1 MNKIHNLEIYK
12 TINISDM
19 YVKLDEEI
27 KEVASA
33 ILLNNTENLAEEL
46 LDVIQCCYGIAY
58 TRGINLEEHIRQ
70 HNKKLLSRGH
80 NFIDWHTSYLKR
92 F

>member
-19 YVKLDEEI
+19 YLKLDEEI
-27 KEVASA
+27 EEVNNA
-33 ILLNNTENLAEEL
+33 IRLNDKENLIEEL
-46 LDVIQCCYGIAY
+46 LDVIQCCYGLAY
-58 TRGINLEEHIRQ
+58 TKGINLGEYIEK

-80 NFIDWHTSYLKR
+80 KFID
-92 F
+92 

>member
-58 TRGINLEEHIRQ
+58 TKGINLGEHIEK

-80 NFIDWHTSYLKR
+80 KFID
-92 F
+92 

>member
-12 TINISDM
+12 NVSASEM

-33 ILLNNTENLAEEL
+33 ILLNDKENLIEEL

-58 TRGINLEEHIRQ
+58 SKEINLKLEEHIVK

-80 NFIDWHTSYLKR
+80 KFID
-92 F
+92 

>member
-1 MNKIHNLEIYK
+1 MNKIHNLEVNK
-12 TINISDM
+12 MSSATEM

-58 TRGINLEEHIRQ
+58 IRGINLEEHIRQ

-80 NFIDWHTSYLKR
+80 KFID
-92 F
+92 

>member
-1 MNKIHNLEIYK
+1 MNKIHNLEVNK
-12 TINISDM
+12 MTSATEM

-80 NFIDWHTSYLKR
+80 EFID
-92 F
+92 

>member
-33 ILLNNTENLAEEL
+33 ISLNNTENLAEEL

-58 TRGINLEEHIRQ
+58 TRGINLEEHIKE
-70 HNKKLLSRGH
+70 HNEKLLNRNH
-80 NFIDWHTSYLKR
+80 KFID
-92 F
+92 

>member
-58 TRGINLEEHIRQ
+58 IRGINLEEHIRQ

-80 NFIDWHTSYLKR
+80 NFID
-92 F
+92 

>member
-12 TINISDM
+12 TINILDM
-19 YVKLDEEI
+19 YLKLDEEI
-27 KEVASA
+27 EEVNNA
-33 ILLNNTENLAEEL
+33 ILLNNAENLAEEL

-58 TRGINLEEHIRQ
+58 IRGIKLEEHIRQ

-80 NFIDWHTSYLKR
+80 EFID
-92 F
+92 

>member
-12 TINISDM
+12 TINILDM

-80 NFIDWHTSYLKR
+80 KFID
-92 F
+92 

>member
-12 TINISDM
+12 TINILDM
-19 YVKLDEEI
+19 YLKLDEEI
-27 KEVASA
+27 EEVNNA
-33 ILLNNTENLAEEL
+33 IRLNDKENLIEEL

-58 TRGINLEEHIRQ
+58 TRGINLEEHIEK

-80 NFIDWHTSYLKR
+80 EFID
-92 F
+92 

>member
-58 TRGINLEEHIRQ
+58 TKGINLEEYIEK

-80 NFIDWHTSYLKR
+80 KFID
-92 F
+92 

>member
-58 TRGINLEEHIRQ
+58 TRGINLEEHIEK
-70 HNKKLLSRGH
+70 HNEKLLNRGH
-80 NFIDWHTSYLKR
+80 KFI
-92 F
+92 

>member
-1 MNKIHNLEIYK
+1 MHLSTRYYAIIF
-12 TINISDM
+12 D
-19 YVKLDEEI
+19 VF
-27 KEVASA
+27 ASA

-80 NFIDWHTSYLKR
+80 NFID
-92 F
+92 

>member
-12 TINISDM
+12 TINILDM
-19 YVKLDEEI
+19 YLKLDEEI

-80 NFIDWHTSYLKR
+80 EFID
-92 F
+92 

>member
-70 HNKKLLSRGH
+70 HNKKLLNRGH
-80 NFIDWHTSYLKR
+80 EFID
-92 F
+92 

>member
-58 TRGINLEEHIRQ
+58 TKGINLEEHIKE
-70 HNKKLLSRGH
+70 HNEKLLNRGH
-80 NFIDWHTSYLKR
+80 KFI
-92 F
+92 

>member
-80 NFIDWHTSYLKR
+80 DFID
-92 F
+92 

>member
-12 TINISDM
+12 KLSAVDM
-19 YVKLDEEI
+19 YIKLDEEVE
-27 KEVASA
+27 EVTGA
-33 ILLNNTENLAEEL
+33 ILMNDKENLTEEL

-58 TRGINLEEHIRQ
+58 TKGINLEEYIEK

-80 NFIDWHTSYLKR
+80 KFID
-92 F
+92 

>member
-12 TINISDM
+12 TINILDM

-80 NFIDWHTSYLKR
+80 NFID
-92 F
+92 

>member
-12 TINISDM
+12 MSSATEM

-58 TRGINLEEHIRQ
+58 TKGINLEEHIKE
-70 HNKKLLSRGH
+70 HNEKLLNRGH
-80 NFIDWHTSYLKR
+80 KFI
-92 F
+92 

>member
-58 TRGINLEEHIRQ
+58 TRGINLGEHIEK

-80 NFIDWHTSYLKR
+80 KFID
-92 F
+92 

>member
-58 TRGINLEEHIRQ
+58 TRGINLEEHIEN

-80 NFIDWHTSYLKR
+80 EFID
-92 F
+92 

>member
-19 YVKLDEEI
+19 YIKLDEEI

-80 NFIDWHTSYLKR
+80 NFID
-92 F
+92 